1 MSKRKEAPADVRAA
15 FARRVLNAR
24 IKKGWNQSEL
34 ARQAALHMPDG
45 RFGRDSISKYE
56 KATHLPYPVQLDAL
70 AKALGIPPA
79 RDWTEIKLQINKPAD
94 IDDGQPH
101 ADRVTG
107 QRALHF
113 CRSHLRVKRGKLEY
127 VRSHWRGDASLG
139 IRRSTYKVAA

>member
-79 RDWTEIKLQINKPAD
+79 ELLPQNPGIGESMDPGGKPAFRT
-94 IDDGQPH
+94 IDDE
-101 ADRVTG
+101 T
-107 QRALHF
+107 LW
-113 CRSHLRVKRGKLEY
+113 LRVNQAVPRDLGLKIIRMLEEGK
-127 VRSHWRGDASLG
+127 
-139 IRRSTYKVAA
+139 

>member
-1 MSKRKEAPADVRAA
+1 MSKRKEAPAEVRAA

-79 RDWTEIKLQINKPAD
+79 ELLPQNPGIGESMDPGGKPAFRT
-94 IDDGQPH
+94 IDDE
-101 ADRVTG
+101 T
-107 QRALHF
+107 LW
-113 CRSHLRVKRGKLEY
+113 LRVNQAVPRDLGLKIIRMLEEGK
-127 VRSHWRGDASLG
+127 
-139 IRRSTYKVAA
+139 

>member
-1 MSKRKEAPADVRAA
+1 MSKRKEAPAEVRAA

-45 RFGRDSISKYE
+45 RFGRDSIPKYE

-79 RDWTEIKLQINKPAD
+79 ELLPQNPGIGESMDPGGKPAFRT
-94 IDDGQPH
+94 IDDE
-101 ADRVTG
+101 T
-107 QRALHF
+107 LW
-113 CRSHLRVKRGKLEY
+113 LRVNQAVPRDLGLKIIRMLEEGK
-127 VRSHWRGDASLG
+127 
-139 IRRSTYKVAA
+139 